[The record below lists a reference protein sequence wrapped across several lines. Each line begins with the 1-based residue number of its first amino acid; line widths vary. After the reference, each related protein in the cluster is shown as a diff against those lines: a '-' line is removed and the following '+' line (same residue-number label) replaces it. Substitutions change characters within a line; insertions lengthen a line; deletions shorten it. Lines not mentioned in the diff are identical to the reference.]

1 MIKFRKIGVF
11 LLFALLLVCLTGCGA
26 KEQAEK
32 IGTLEAAG
40 MAEVK
45 TPAHIEHTKKEQGEA
60 DVQSKLV
67 NYSNISSAL
76 LDLRAGKLKG
86 LVLEGAVADYVV
98 HRNPDFA
105 AQKDYRVVDFS
116 MITMEKN
123 QEVYE
128 ILNSAIVAMKADGTL
143 DRARLGEIVFSSEE
157 KLELLNKTVLSRVI
171 ARIKQMIFEYEK
183 SGYRAVAVDAPTL
196 IESGFD
202 KECDTVISVLS
213 PKEQRTE
220 RIMKR
225 DSIDAERA
233 VLRVNAQKDD
243 SFYTESS
250 HFVLHNDGERDS
262 FEKAA
267 AELLSSLDLI

>member
-1 MIKFRKIGVF
+1 MRIIGITGPTGAGKS
-11 LLFALLLVCLTGCGA
+11 LLSQLF
-26 KEQAEK
+26 QR
-32 IGTLEAAG
+32 
-40 MAEVK
+40 
-45 TPAHIEHTKKEQGEA
+45 
-60 DVQSKLV
+60 
-67 NYSNISSAL
+67 SNIPTIDADRVYHDML
-76 LDLRAGKLKG
+76 LPPSECLDALRAAFG
-86 LVLEGAVADYVV
+86 EQI
-98 HRNPDFA
+98 FA
-105 AQKDYRVVDFS
+105 
-116 MITMEKN
+116 
-123 QEVYE
+123 
-128 ILNSAIVAMKADGTL
+128 ADGTL

-233 VLRVNAQKDD
+233 ALRVNAQKDD